1 MLISP
6 RIQRTPVTR
15 LVSHLTLAAAGTLI
29 FLTLYI
35 TSGRIVAGDGLGWD
49 GRGYASLMS
58 EGLDQGSVATRVRP
72 LIPLLARL
80 PYALGLDVIQSFQAM
95 NAIYA
100 FVLYLFVALILD
112 HYGVHTRFKAVVIAN
127 LALCIVTSKMFA
139 YYPVLIDLG
148 SVALLTAAFYF
159 TITDRHGVA
168 GAVCVLAV
176 ASREFAGAALLFG
189 LHRTFRQGRW
199 PARLW
204 YVPAVVVAIAVR
216 VATSSQESGTMIIE
230 ATMRYSLPVIF
241 WRSPILYG
249 SAFAYFV
256 LTVFGGISILLWLHP
271 RWCGRRLREQPE
283 LATFLVV
290 IVGLTL
296 TGLDMSR
303 YLMFAL
309 PVAVALIGQ
318 YYRDHL
324 QATRLER
331 PIAAAMLF
339 ATVMTQRP
347 FERMD
352 PEIYFREWFPQYD
365 VFNGMASPDLL
376 MLWGMRLTALMML
389 MILFASMTR
398 SSRLQESAP

>member
-1 MLISP
+1 L
-6 RIQRTPVTR
+6 TR
-15 LVSHLTLAAAGTLI
+15 FHVNLALAAAGMLI
-29 FLTLYI
+29 FLALFL

-49 GRGYASLMS
+49 GRGYASLMA

-72 LIPLLARL
+72 LLPLLTRI
-80 PYALGLDVIQSFQAM
+80 PYSLGLDVIQSFQVM

-112 HYGVHTRFKAVVIAN
+112 HYGVNTRFKIVVIAN
-127 LALCIVTSKMFA
+127 LALCIATSKMFA
-139 YYPVLIDLG
+139 YYPVQIDLG
-148 SVALLTAAFYF
+148 ALALLTAALYF

-168 GAVCVLAV
+168 GVICVLAV
-176 ASREFAGAALLFG
+176 ASREFAVAAVLCG
-189 LHRTFRQGRW
+189 LHRAFRQRSW
-199 PARLW
+199 RAALC
-204 YVPAVVVAIAVR
+204 YVPAVAVAIVVR
-216 VATSSQESGTMIIE
+216 AATSAQGSVDTIVD
-230 ATMRYSLPVIF
+230 ATLRYSLVVIF
-241 WRSPILYG
+241 WRSPILFAT
-249 SAFAYFV
+249 AFAYFV
-256 LTVFGGISILLWLHP
+256 LTVFGGISVLLALYP

-296 TGLDMSR
+296 TGLDLWR

-324 QATRLER
+324 QSTRLER

-339 ATVMTQRP
+339 ATVITQRP

-352 PEIYFREWFPQYD
+352 AAIYFREWFPQYD
-365 VFNGMASPDLL
+365 VFGGVASPDLL
-376 MLWGMRLTALMML
+376 ALWGLRITAVML
-389 MILFASMTR
+389 LVILFTSISR
-398 SSRLQESAP
+398 SSRLQESQP